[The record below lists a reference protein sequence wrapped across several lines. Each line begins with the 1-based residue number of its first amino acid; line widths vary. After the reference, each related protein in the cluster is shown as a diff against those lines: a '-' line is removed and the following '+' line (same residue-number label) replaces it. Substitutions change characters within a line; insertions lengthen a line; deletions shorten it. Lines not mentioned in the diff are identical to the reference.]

1 MDRSGLFTIRNWCF
15 FLSVVVCETT
25 LAQSMP
31 LSNIREYVDAIAGA
45 QADLDAG
52 RIADARQKLEATD
65 KSMRS
70 LEYEY
75 LVARTSKAQDNE
87 AAPDLLQ
94 MVKRPEVDTRYG
106 VLDPVKRQVAFIC
119 RDGGVRVHD
128 LDDLNGAPR
137 TAMHETGGPIWTGA
151 FSRDGAT
158 FVAGYQSGDVVAWD
172 TTSWERR
179 FSVSLGMKPV
189 RELVVAPDGLAF
201 VAEGESAMELW
212 RVVDDAPKK
221 VADVGERYNFGE
233 GLAFSPRG
241 DLIATGGMFDILV
254 FDAKTGKETI
264 TMPHAS
270 YTMGL
275 EFSPDGTRIA
285 SAPRANVNKFLAV
298 FDVASG
304 EMQFNAG
311 PFPCYV
317 HGGIF
322 TADGKRIVS
331 AACEKVPFLQL
342 FDSTTGELVFSLP
355 RTTTGSRPTVSRD
368 GRILGWSES
377 DGYHFFDLSG
387 KQR

>member
-15 FLSVVVCETT
+15 FLSVLVCETT

-137 TAMHETGGPIWTGA
+137 TAMHETGGPIWTGG
-151 FSRDGAT
+151 F
-158 FVAGYQSGDVVAWD
+158 QSGWC
-172 TTSWERR
+172 
-179 FSVSLGMKPV
+179 
-189 RELVVAPDGLAF
+189 
-201 VAEGESAMELW
+201 
-212 RVVDDAPKK
+212 
-221 VADVGERYNFGE
+221 NFCC
-233 GLAFSPRG
+233 
-241 DLIATGGMFDILV
+241 
-254 FDAKTGKETI
+254 
-264 TMPHAS
+264 
-270 YTMGL
+270 
-275 EFSPDGTRIA
+275 RI
-285 SAPRANVNKFLAV
+285 S
-298 FDVASG
+298 
-304 EMQFNAG
+304 
-311 PFPCYV
+311 
-317 HGGIF
+317 
-322 TADGKRIVS
+322 KR
-331 AACEKVPFLQL
+331 
-342 FDSTTGELVFSLP
+342 
-355 RTTTGSRPTVSRD
+355 
-368 GRILGWSES
+368 
-377 DGYHFFDLSG
+377 
-387 KQR
+387 